1 VRLRTC
7 LNHRIFPLPLH
18 NRHSRLSPAVPE
30 CWHYE
35 VGSALLKAMR
45 SRRLSAAKIRTA
57 MALLDSLPPESF
69 AVQLQVSEACSAGL
83 RFTSLIGAARSMSL
97 R

>member
-30 CWHYE
+30 FWHYE
-35 VGSALLKAMR
+35 VGSALLKAKR

-57 MALLDSLPPESF
+57 MALLVP
-69 AVQLQVSEACSAGL
+69 SA
-83 RFTSLIGAARSMSL
+83 RVFQATNAAMQD
-97 R
+97 